1 MKRKSKS
8 KSKCKFTRKRKVSR
22 YKKKNSKSI
31 RKKKHYKKC
40 HRGGGAKTCQ
50 RTNIF
55 LRNKLR
61 KSRSWLKAFDNQF
74 QKDIVC
80 KYPTEHFDN
89 FLPETREETCGKT
102 ERKPSIFYPPDWFT
116 GFSEAA

>member
-8 KSKCKFTRKRKVSR
+8 KSKSKRFTRKRKMSR

-31 RKKKHYKKC
+31 RKKR
-40 HRGGGAKTCQ
+40 HRGGGGKTCQ

-74 QKDIVC
+74 QKDVVC
-80 KYPTEHFDN
+80 KYPTEHFDK
-89 FLPETREETCGKT
+89 FLPDTREKTCGKT
-102 ERKPSIFYPPDWFT
+102 ERKPSLFYPPDWFT
-116 GFSEAA
+116 GFADATRD

>member
-1 MKRKSKS
+1 MKRKNKS
-8 KSKCKFTRKRKVSR
+8 KYTRKRKMSR

-31 RKKKHYKKC
+31 RKKKHLKKR
-40 HRGGGAKTCQ
+40 HRGGGKTCQ

-74 QKDIVC
+74 QKDVVC
-80 KYPTEHFDN
+80 KYPTEHFDK
-89 FLPETREETCGKT
+89 FLPDTREKTCGKT
-102 ERKPSIFYPPDWFT
+102 ERKPTIFYPPDWFT
-116 GFSEAA
+116 EFTDATRD